1 MASFVKSLADPLGLD
16 KPCHCI
22 YLQCTPLEQ
31 ALRWTDRELGAASLT
46 VVRNALL
53 EDHNQHHNQ
62 QQQGRG
68 GVGGEGSSS
77 SRSSSSS
84 SSSSSR
90 SSSAVGGGRY
100 ATIGD
105 VTARLREVEFEGK
118 DVIVSRLMD
127 NEARDDADRSRFA
140 MLYGEDLDYR
150 DASFYDLT
158 INTSDIEQGEKFA
171 RAMASIQAAA
181 VLTS

>member
-53 EDHNQHHNQ
+53 DDHNQHHNQ
-62 QQQGRG
+62 QQPGRG
-68 GVGGEGSSS
+68 GLGDEGSSS
-77 SRSSSSS
+77 RSRSR
-84 SSSSSR
+84 SR
-90 SSSAVGGGRY
+90 SSAVGGGGRYATLY

-118 DVIVSRLMD
+118 EVILSRLMD

-158 INTSDIEQGEKFA
+158 MDTSDIEQGEKFA

-181 VLTS
+181 VLTL